1 MLVLSNGELVTVEWV
16 QHEILE
22 SPIKVYNFE
31 VEEFHTY
38 FVGENGV
45 FVHNG
50 CGDDLVKEPHGN
62 SKESKKAQHGYE
74 IYDSTNNEPVKT
86 GISGSML
93 NKNGTSKR
101 ANRQVNKLNKAEEY
115 DRYYSVVKETN
126 LPDRRAALE
135 WERSNAMRLHNE
147 GYDLPMH
154 KRPRPWED

>member
-1 MLVLSNGELVTVEWV
+1 
-16 QHEILE
+16 
-22 SPIKVYNFE
+22 
-31 VEEFHTY
+31 
-38 FVGENGV
+38 
-45 FVHNG
+45 
-50 CGDDLVKEPHGN
+50 
-62 SKESKKAQHGYE
+62 
-74 IYDSTNNEPVKT
+74 
-86 GISGSML
+86 ML

-126 LPDRRAALE
+126 LPDRKAALE